1 MQTTGL
7 YGKILSNTFNT
18 VTTAYAQKVKP
29 KIVIDLLDSRH
40 LDNLTVTTNSVHSN
54 VAKGSYGYYFSPN
67 QLVNGVERQ
76 SFTWAVAGAKDN
88 YGQVIK
94 ADGTWH
100 CMPSSIDRGYEFGW
114 SSASISNAN
123 THATYTTEYGFT
135 TDPYVEI
142 EFTQRKVNKIRII
155 TSEYSGQIGH
165 YTVTAYNQTY
175 SAMLNEVGYIQPG
188 SYYQDHWISPA
199 ATSQDIYRIRV
210 TIHTTKNKQDYAR
223 IQEICP
229 IYEYDITNYVI
240 DSSLDR
246 VRDLHETSLPIAGS
260 GSSTLS
266 INFDNTEKDF
276 NLFNSS
282 STFGKYMKKD
292 LKIHVYYGWRIKK
305 TEDILSNTILKANIN
320 SSASSLTVDD
330 TNIFPDFGGA
340 GTSFTIFVNKD
351 TQSEEIMLITQKTSD
366 KTLQVSQRGYGGTT
380 AKSHTAGATVTF
392 DPYEYVFFGTFYV
405 DEWSA
410 SSSSMTASVS
420 AADWTK
426 FMNEKTIEDGFFI
439 QNATVGKA
447 VENLLMETNFPK
459 ADYKYL
465 KRYDDGAKLNGAIM
479 HMSFNEPS
487 VDRSG
492 NDIVPSNGLR
502 ARFWAMPENNYAGV
516 KDILAD
522 ALDKELSPLD
532 LAQGVKSFISPT
544 YNTLTKDISTVGYS
558 VDISNYS
565 FTALGETYTEY
576 FNGVFDG
583 YFIPKE
589 GGNQEIVIY
598 IKFGGV
604 RVYLDD
610 TLIINEWLNHPTS
623 GGSLVRIG
631 SSDYLGYDLDLDEGV
646 PYKIRVEFFHTYGSS
661 GNQMFSIELAKSVGG
676 AADETILDTECTT
689 VVPLDSIGYRK
700 ASFAS
705 GQKNRNH
712 HRNDGIYIASP
723 TLNVPSGLISDPNNK
738 AVKLQ
743 NNSYIRIP
751 NHESWQLANT
761 SSTSYTDEFTI
772 EAYVKFDSG
781 VFANNGEYISCWSNA
796 SPTSGFELYANSS
809 SNGFKIITSSN
820 TVTVSSGVEIP
831 TSDFTHIAVTN
842 KSGSLNYYVNG
853 ALQASGTASNIQ
865 SWTSDLTIGGR
876 GASFTDGV
884 GEVAPSTIR
893 SFIID
898 EFAIYNR
905 ALTEEQIKDRYIE
918 TQIQPITIFPFLYG
932 NNETVRNIADTITL
946 ADFGRLFVD
955 ENNYAKYEHF
965 YRFFEPSISQ
975 HANVQLSISGDSDII
990 SADFAVQ
997 LQTNKVTVKVAGLAS
1012 SISGTQ
1018 SLWRANDPTILTV
1031 VDLEQNLSN
1040 SATSMYVT
1048 STDEPPFPKTGYLKI
1063 DNEIIKYNDKN
1074 SNQFLSLERGQFA
1087 TLAVSHTANTKV
1099 REARYFDVQF
1109 DKAPAYNV
1117 KSPFITGILFEDPAQ
1132 IEIHK
1137 AEFGAYGGELIIV
1150 ASNNV
1155 ESGDYVFAE
1164 GTNPLTNK
1172 VAFTSIAGIPVITT
1186 EQNDQVKEQKAA
1198 LDVNIRRYGLK
1209 DLVIENPY
1217 ITDAVHAQKLAD
1229 FIISKM
1235 SEPVPILNVQTM
1247 ALPKLQLGDRVRISS
1262 LSSFDI
1268 INADYWVVSHSF
1280 SYGDSLTHTLILRK
1294 VV

>member
-7 YGKILSNTFNT
+7 YGKTLSNTFNSA
-18 VTTAYAQKVKP
+18 TTAYAQKVKP

-40 LDNLTVTTNSVHSN
+40 LDNLTVTTNSSHGNTS
-54 VAKGSYGYYFSPN
+54 KGSYGYYFSPN
-67 QLVNGVERQ
+67 QLVNGIERQ

-88 YGQVIK
+88 RGQTIK
-94 ADGTWH
+94 ADGNWH

-123 THATYTTEYGFT
+123 THATYTSEYGFA

-142 EFTQRKVNKIRII
+142 QFTQRKVNKIRII
-155 TSEYSGQIGH
+155 TSEFSGQIGH
-165 YTVTAYNQTY
+165 YTVVAYNQTY
-175 SAMLNEVGYIQPG
+175 SAVLNEVGYIQPG
-188 SYYQDHWISPA
+188 AYYQDHWISPA
-199 ATSQDIYRIRV
+199 VASQDIYRIRV
-210 TIHTTKNKQDYAR
+210 TVHTTKNKQDYAR

-229 IYEYDITNYVI
+229 IYEYDVTNYVI

-246 VRDLHETSLPIAGS
+246 VRDIHESSLPIAGS

-276 NLFNSS
+276 NLFNSN

-305 TEDILSNTILKANIN
+305 TEDILSNTILKSNIN
-320 SSASSLTVDD
+320 SSASTITVDD
-330 TNIFPDFGGA
+330 TNIFPDGGVNNYY
-340 GTSFTIFVNKD
+340 TIFIDKD
-351 TQSEEIMLITQKTSD
+351 TQSEEVVLISQKTDD
-366 KTLQVSQRGYGGTT
+366 KNLQVSQRGYGGTT

-410 SSSSMTASVS
+410 ASSSMTASVS

-426 FMNEKTIEDGFFI
+426 FMNEKTIENGFFM
-439 QNATVGKA
+439 QNVTVGKA

-465 KRYDDGAKLNGAIM
+465 KKFEDGAKLNNAIL
-479 HMSFNEPS
+479 HMAFNEPT

-492 NDIVPSNGLR
+492 NNIVPAAGLR
-502 ARFWAMPENNYAGV
+502 ARFWAMPENNFTGV

-522 ALDKELSPLD
+522 AIDKQLSPLD
-532 LAQGVKSFISPT
+532 LAQGLKPFVSPT
-544 YNTLTKDISTVGYS
+544 YNALTKDISTAGYS

-565 FTALGETYTEY
+565 FTVGSDTYTEY

-583 YFIPKE
+583 YYIPKD
-589 GGNQEIVIY
+589 GGTQEIVIY

-610 TLIINEWLNHPTS
+610 TLVINEWLMHPTS
-623 GGSLVRIG
+623 GGALTRIG
-631 SSDYLGYDLDLDEGV
+631 SYDYLGYDLDLDAGV
-646 PYKIRVEFFHTYGSS
+646 PYKIRIEFFHSYGSS
-661 GNQMFSIELAKSVGG
+661 GNELFSIELAKSVGG

-689 VVPLDSIGYRK
+689 VVPLDLIGSRN
-700 ASFAS
+700 APFAS
-705 GQKNRNH
+705 NTKNRNH
-712 HRNDGIYIASP
+712 HRNYGIY
-723 TLNVPSGLISDPNNK
+723 LNTPILNSESGLVSDPNNK
-738 AVKLQ
+738 SVYLQ
-743 NNSYIRIP
+743 SNSYIRIP
-751 NHESWQLANT
+751 NHTSWQLSNT
-761 SSTSYTDEFTI
+761 SSTNYTDEFSI
-772 EAYVKFDSG
+772 ETYIKF
-781 VFANNGEYISCWSNA
+781 NNGTFSSDGEYISCWSNS
-796 SPTSGFELYANSS
+796 SPTSGFELYANSN

-820 TVTVSSGVEIP
+820 TVTLSSNTVLSS
-831 TSDFTHIAVTN
+831 SDFTHIVVTN
-842 KSGSLNYYVNG
+842 KNGSLKYYING
-853 ALQASGTASNIQ
+853 DLKDSDNAGVIP
-865 SWTSDLTIGGR
+865 SWLSDLTIGGR
-876 GASFTDGV
+876 GSYFTDGT
-884 GEVAPSTIR
+884 GEVAPSTFR
-893 SFIID
+893 SFILD
-898 EFAIYNR
+898 EFVIYNKE
-905 ALTEEQIKDRYIE
+905 LSSDQVKNRYIE
-918 TQIQPITIFPFLYG
+918 TQMQPITVFPFLYG
-932 NNETVRNIADTITL
+932 NNETVKSIADTITL
-946 ADFGRLFVD
+946 ADFGRLFID
-955 ENNYAKYEHF
+955 EQNYAKYEHF
-965 YRFFEPSISQ
+965 YRFFETSIDQ
-975 HANVQLSISGDSDII
+975 HANVQTSISGDSNII
-990 SADFAVQ
+990 SADYAVQ

-1012 SISGTQ
+1012 VVNGTQ

-1031 VDLEQNLSN
+1031 VELTQNMSN
-1040 SATSMYVT
+1040 SQTSMYVT

-1063 DNEIIKYNDKN
+1063 DNEIIKYNNKN

-1087 TLAVSHTANTKV
+1087 TTPATHTANTKV
-1099 REARYFDVQF
+1099 REVRYFDVQF
-1109 DKAPAYNV
+1109 DKAPAYNI

-1137 AEFGAYGGELIIV
+1137 AEFGAYGGELIIA
-1150 ASNNV
+1150 ASNNIA
-1155 ESGDYVFAE
+1155 SGEYVFAE

-1172 VAFTSIAGIPVITT
+1172 VAFTSIAGIPVVTT

-1217 ITDAVHAQKLAD
+1217 IVDAVHAQKIAD

-1235 SEPVPILNVQTM
+1235 AEPVPILNVQTM
-1247 ALPKLQLGDRVRISS
+1247 ALPKIQLGDRVRISS

-1268 INADYWVVSHSF
+1268 INADYWVVSHSLGF
-1280 SYGDSLTHTLILRK
+1280 GDALTHTLTLRK

>member
-7 YGKILSNTFNT
+7 YGKILSNTFNSA
-18 VTTAYAQKVKP
+18 TTAYAQKVKP
-29 KIVIDLLDSRH
+29 RVIIDLLDSRH
-40 LDNLTVTTNSVHSN
+40 LDNLTVTTNSAHGNTS
-54 VAKGSYGYYFSPN
+54 KGSYGYYFSPN

-76 SFTWAVAGAKDN
+76 SFTWAVTGAKDN
-88 YGQVIK
+88 RGQVIK
-94 ADGTWH
+94 ADGNWH

-114 SSASISNAN
+114 SSASVSNAN
-123 THATYTTEYGFT
+123 THATYSSEYGFA

-142 EFTQRKVNKIRII
+142 QFTQRKVNKIRII
-155 TSEYSGQIGH
+155 TSEFSGQIGH
-165 YTVTAYNQTY
+165 YTVVAYNQTY
-175 SAMLNEVGYIQPG
+175 SAVLNEVGYIQPG
-188 SYYQDHWISPA
+188 TYYQDHWISPA
-199 ATSQDIYRIRV
+199 VASQDIYRIRV
-210 TIHTTKNKQDYAR
+210 TVHTTKNKQDYAR

-246 VRDLHETSLPIAGS
+246 VRDIHESSLPIAGS

-276 NLFNSS
+276 NLFNSN

-305 TEDILSNTILKANIN
+305 TEDILSNTILKANID
-320 SSASSLTVDD
+320 SSAGTIIVDD
-330 TNIFPDFGGA
+330 TNIFPDGGENNYY
-340 GTSFTIFVNKD
+340 TIFIDKD
-351 TQSEEIMLITQKTSD
+351 TQSEEIVLISQKTDD
-366 KTLQVSQRGYGGTT
+366 KNLQVSQRGYGGTT
-380 AKSHTAGATVTF
+380 AKSHTTGATVTF

-410 SSSSMTASVS
+410 TSSSMTASVS

-426 FMNEKTIEDGFFI
+426 FMNEKTIENGFFM
-439 QNATVGKA
+439 QNVTVGKA

-465 KRYDDGAKLNGAIM
+465 KKFEDGAKLNNAIL
-479 HMSFNEPS
+479 HMAFNEPT

-492 NDIVPSNGLR
+492 NNIVPAAGLR

-522 ALDKELSPLD
+522 AIDKQLSPLD
-532 LAQGVKSFISPT
+532 LAQGLKPFVSPT
-544 YNTLTKDISTVGYS
+544 YNALTKDISTAGYS

-565 FTALGETYTEY
+565 FTVGSDTYTEY

-583 YFIPKE
+583 YYIPKN
-589 GGNQEIVIY
+589 GGTQEIVIY

-610 TLIINEWLNHPTS
+610 TLIIDEWLMHPTS
-623 GGSLVRIG
+623 GGSLTRIG
-631 SSDYLGYDLDLDEGV
+631 SSDYLGYDLNLDAGV
-646 PYKIRVEFFHTYGSS
+646 PYKIRIEFFHSYGSS
-661 GNQMFSIELAKSVGG
+661 GNDLFSIELAKSVNG

-689 VVPLDSIGYRK
+689 IVAFDSIGSRN
-700 ASFAS
+700 AGFAS
-705 GQKNRNH
+705 GVKNRNH
-712 HRNDGIYIASP
+712 HRNNGIYINTPVLGSP
-723 TLNVPSGLISDPNNK
+723 TGLVSDPNNK
-738 AVKLQ
+738 SVSLQ

-751 NHESWQLANT
+751 NDVSWRLANT
-761 SSTSYTDEFTI
+761 SSTNYTNEFTI
-772 EAYVKFDSG
+772 EAYVKFNNG
-781 VFANNGEYISCWSNA
+781 VFASDGEYISCLSL
-796 SPTSGFELYANSS
+796 TSGFALYANSS
-809 SNGFKIITSSN
+809 GHGFKLN
-820 TVTVSSGVEIP
+820 VSSYTANIFTNTALSTTE
-831 TSDFTHIAVTN
+831 FTHIVATN
-842 KSGSLNYYVNG
+842 KDGNIKYYVNG
-853 ALQASGTASNIQ
+853 ELKASDNAGSGKTN
-865 SWTSDLTIGGR
+865 WLSDITIGGK
-876 GASFTDGV
+876 GASFVNGS
-884 GEVAPSTIR
+884 GESPPATFTP
-893 SFIID
+893 FIID

-905 ALTEEQIKDRYIE
+905 ELTEEQIKTRYTE
-918 TQIQPITIFPFLYG
+918 TQMQPITVFPFLYG
-932 NNETVRNIADTITL
+932 NNETIKNIADTITL
-946 ADFGRLFVD
+946 ADFGRLFID
-955 ENNYAKYEHF
+955 EQNYAKYEHF
-965 YRFFEPSISQ
+965 YRFFETSIDQ
-975 HANVQLSISGDSDII
+975 HANVQASISGDSNII
-990 SADFAVQ
+990 SADYAVQ

-1012 SISGTQ
+1012 VVNGTQ

-1031 VDLEQNLSN
+1031 VDLTQNMSN
-1040 SATSMYVT
+1040 SQTSMYVA

-1087 TLAVSHTANTKV
+1087 TTPATHTANTKV
-1099 REARYFDVQF
+1099 REVRYFDVQF
-1109 DKAPAYNV
+1109 DKAPAYNI

-1137 AEFGAYGGELIIV
+1137 AEFGAYGGELIIA
-1150 ASNNV
+1150 ASNNIA
-1155 ESGDYVFAE
+1155 SGEYVFAE

-1172 VAFTSIAGIPVITT
+1172 VAFTSIAGIPVVTT

-1217 ITDAVHAQKLAD
+1217 IVDAVHAQKIAD

-1235 SEPVPILNVQTM
+1235 AEPVPILNVQTM
-1247 ALPKLQLGDRVRISS
+1247 ALPKIQLGDRIRISS

-1268 INADYWVVSHSF
+1268 INADYWVVSHSLGF
-1280 SYGDSLTHTLILRK
+1280 GDTLTHTLTLRK